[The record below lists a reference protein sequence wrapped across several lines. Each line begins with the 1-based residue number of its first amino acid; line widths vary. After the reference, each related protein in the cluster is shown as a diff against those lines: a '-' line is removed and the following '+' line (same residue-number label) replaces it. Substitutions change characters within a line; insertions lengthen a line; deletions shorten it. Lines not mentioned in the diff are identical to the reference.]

1 MPSIVT
7 DFTIAAAQIGVV
19 RGDIDGNLAR
29 HASAMTAAAAAGVS
43 VLVFPELSVTG
54 YEPDLAAA
62 LAFDPNDGRLRPLRD
77 HAVACGLT
85 AVVGAPVRAGGKPFI
100 GAFVLSASGAMST
113 YLKMHLGSSE
123 GPFFIAGDAPLV
135 IRSEG
140 HSVGVAV
147 CADTSR
153 PSHPRT
159 YVELGAGIYAAGV
172 FFDAEWYPEDAP
184 RFQRYAEELGL
195 LTVMANHGAST
206 GTLTAVGKSAIWA
219 PGGALLAQAAGIED
233 TLVMATHTADGWHG
247 RVLPVAAGAS
257 SMS

>member
-1 MPSIVT
+1 VT

-19 RGDIDGNLAR
+19 RGDIAGNLAR
-29 HASAMTAAAAAGVS
+29 HAAAMTAAAASGVS
-43 VLVFPELSVTG
+43 VAVFPELSVSG

-62 LAFDPNDGRLRPLRD
+62 LAFEPDDSRLRPLRD

-85 AVVGAPVRAGGKPFI
+85 AVVGAPVRAAGKPFI

-113 YLKMHLGSSE
+113 YLKMHLGTTE
-123 GPFFIAGDAPLV
+123 GPFFVAGDAPLV
-135 IRSEG
+135 VQSDG
-140 HSVGVAV
+140 HSIGVAV

-172 FFDAEWYPEDAP
+172 FFTAEWYPDDAP
-184 RFQRYAEELGL
+184 RFQRYAAQLGL

-206 GTLTAVGKSAIWA
+206 GTLTSAGKSAIWA
-219 PGGALLAQAAGIED
+219 PGGALLAQATGVED
-233 TLVMATHTADGWHG
+233 TLVMATHTPAGWRGRLLPIAAD
-247 RVLPVAAGAS
+247 AS